1 MKLKHIFDKKEVVK
15 EGKRTMEE
23 LKIAIPN
30 KGRLSE
36 KIYELLN
43 AAGLNFESKSE
54 RCLHI
59 KTQDKKCSLIFVR
72 TQDIP
77 KFLDAKVADIGF
89 TGLDIVEEEGIELDV
104 IKRFDFGYCDM
115 VVAVREED
123 KYQKTEDLP
132 DTINVATSFPNI
144 AKNYFKQMGKTA
156 KIIEVNGAVEITP
169 SLGLSDVIVDIT
181 SSGSTLKQNRLRI
194 IDKIMDSSCV
204 IVQRKDLSDEIKKQ
218 ISALLTAI
226 NAVMDAKEK
235 KYLMVNLPKTKLE
248 ELKALLPGLS
258 SPTVMT
264 LWGDDKNVAVH
275 VVVDKDKIYDSIN
288 HLKAIGGEGILILT
302 VDQMVR

>member
-1 MKLKHIFDKKEVVK
+1 MA
-15 EGKRTMEE
+15 MEE

-43 AAGLNFESKSE
+43 AAGLNFEAKSE

-59 KTQDKKCSLIFVR
+59 STHDKKCSLIFVR

-77 KFLDAKVADIGF
+77 KFLEAKVAHIGF
-89 TGLDIVEEEGIELDV
+89 TGLDIVEEEGIDLDV

-144 AKNYFKQMGKTA
+144 AKKFFNKKGKTA

-181 SSGSTLKQNRLRI
+181 SSGSTLKQNRLKI

-204 IVQRKDLSDEIKKQ
+204 IVQRKDLNNDIKKQ
-218 ISALLTAI
+218 IEELLLALD
-226 NAVMDAKEK
+226 AVIDAKEK
-235 KYLMVNLPKTKLE
+235 KYLMVNLPKNKLE
-248 ELKALLPGLS
+248 ELKSFLPGLS

-264 LWGDDKNVAVH
+264 LWGDEDTVAVH

-288 HLKAIGGEGILILT
+288 HLKRIGGRGILILT

>member
-1 MKLKHIFDKKEVVK
+1 
-15 EGKRTMEE
+15 MEE

-43 AAGLNFESKSE
+43 AAGLNFEAKSE

-59 KTQDKKCSLIFVR
+59 STHDKKCSLIFVR

-77 KFLDAKVADIGF
+77 KFLEAKVAHIGF
-89 TGLDIVEEEGIELDV
+89 TGLDIVEEEGIDLDV

-144 AKNYFKQMGKTA
+144 AKKFFNKKGKTA

-181 SSGSTLKQNRLRI
+181 SSGSTLKQNRLKI

-204 IVQRKDLSDEIKKQ
+204 IVQRKDLNNDIKKQ
-218 ISALLTAI
+218 IEELLLALD
-226 NAVMDAKEK
+226 AVIDAKEK
-235 KYLMVNLPKTKLE
+235 KYLMVNLPKNKLE
-248 ELKALLPGLS
+248 ELKSFLPGLS

-264 LWGDDKNVAVH
+264 LWGDEDTVAVH

-288 HLKAIGGEGILILT
+288 HLKRIGGRGILILT

>member
-1 MKLKHIFDKKEVVK
+1 
-15 EGKRTMEE
+15 MEE

-43 AAGLNFESKSE
+43 AAGLNFEAKSE

-59 KTQDKKCSLIFVR
+59 STHDKKCSLIFVR

-77 KFLDAKVADIGF
+77 KFLEAKVAHIGF
-89 TGLDIVEEEGIELDV
+89 TGLDIVEEEGIDLDV

-144 AKNYFKQMGKTA
+144 AKKFFNKKGKTA

-181 SSGSTLKQNRLRI
+181 SSGSTLKQNRLKI

-204 IVQRKDLSDEIKKQ
+204 IVQRKDLNNDIKKQ
-218 ISALLTAI
+218 IEELLLALD
-226 NAVMDAKEK
+226 AVIDAKEK
-235 KYLMVNLPKTKLE
+235 KYLMVNLPKNKLE
-248 ELKALLPGLS
+248 ELKSFLPGLS

-264 LWGDDKNVAVH
+264 LWGDEDTVAVH

-288 HLKAIGGEGILILT
+288 HLKRIGGRGILILS

>member
-1 MKLKHIFDKKEVVK
+1 MA
-15 EGKRTMEE
+15 MEE

-43 AAGLNFESKSE
+43 AAGLNFEAKSE

-59 KTQDKKCSLIFVR
+59 TTQDKKCSIIFVR

-77 KFLDAKVADIGF
+77 KFLDAKVAHIGF
-89 TGLDIVEEEGIELDV
+89 TGLDIVKEEGIELDV

-115 VVAVREED
+115 VVAVKEED

-235 KYLMVNLPKTKLE
+235 KYLMVNLPKTKLV
-248 ELKALLPGLS
+248 ELKTFLPGLS